1 MVRFIFYVSLLD
13 IFTLFFFTSRDIKD
27 GVISMNKMQSLVFL
41 ATISSK
47 NQATISREIRK
58 NQFASTR
65 QIYYSIY
72 EVSILTL

>member
-41 ATISSK
+41 AT
-47 NQATISREIRK
+47 
-58 NQFASTR
+58 NQFKKS
-65 QIYYSIY
+65 SDN
-72 EVSILTL
+72 S